1 MIEAA
6 RAWAGEIMIGWL
18 RHLLAILC
26 AAAIMGCAAG
36 AGAAEPITIGFG
48 MAIDRRPP
56 FPRLWVQFGNIRGND
71 LEPFKGKAME
81 VILLPLACKSGD
93 IVYACAAAPP

>member
-1 MIEAA
+1 
-6 RAWAGEIMIGWL
+6 MIGWL

-48 MAIDRRPP
+48 MAMTGGLAVPARVGAVR
-56 FPRLWVQFGNIRGND
+56 QHQGND

-81 VILLPLACKSGD
+81 VILLPLAYKSGD
-93 IVYACAAAPP
+93 IVYPCAAAPPLRATDEQRS